1 VRKLLGVRPRDQLLE
16 YTDRRGLVYRA
27 AAIDDASAMAEALLV
42 AAPDQ
47 LPARDW
53 LVSLLATRQKLSATD
68 RHALLSGRSPAPMP
82 AIGRVVCACFH
93 VGVNQLTSAVA
104 AGCDS
109 LEAIGST
116 LRAGTNCGSCRSEIR
131 AIIDAR
137 QVQAAE

>member
-1 VRKLLGVRPRDQLLE
+1 
-16 YTDRRGLVYRA
+16 
-27 AAIDDASAMAEALLV
+27 
-42 AAPDQ
+42 
-47 LPARDW
+47 
-53 LVSLLATRQKLSATD
+53 
-68 RHALLSGRSPAPMP
+68 MP

-93 VGVNQLTSAVA
+93 VGANQLASAVA
-104 AGCDS
+104 GGCDS